1 MIDIPVGTMVEVFR
15 TKLVSEIAV
24 VECSNPLILRR
35 ATALERFK
43 CWFRTRKIKS
53 GEIAAAC
60 EAIDAIDKA
69 KERTPL

>member
-1 MIDIPVGTMVEVFR
+1 MIDLPVGTMVEVYR
-15 TKLVSEIAV
+15 TKIVSEIAV

-35 ATALERFK
+35 ATAFERFK
-43 CWFRTRKIKS
+43 CFFRHKRIKS
-53 GEIAAAC
+53 GEIAAAV